1 MSIAVARSCGS
12 PCAQCLQIA
21 WLPTSGGRR
30 ALAAV
35 FDLVRLSTG
44 LEENIMTATDRTDL
58 DELSINTMRTLAI
71 DAIQQ

>member
-1 MSIAVARSCGS
+1 
-12 PCAQCLQIA
+12 
-21 WLPTSGGRR
+21 
-30 ALAAV
+30 
-35 FDLVRLSTG
+35 LSTG